1 MSELLSTLDN
11 LAATDLHQLPETT
24 LLTETE
30 TLLDAKNRLD
40 GLIAAHLQ
48 ALDARDVTIAESG
61 RHIRSWLIEDQHLP
75 DEEAGQRLRVA
86 KALPF
91 HPAIGQAMLAGD
103 VGQPQARLISHTLT
117 RLTAD
122 WREAAEAELLT
133 VARDEPM
140 TTLAALC
147 RALRIRTGADDDAEA
162 QAQRLYDSRWATLSK
177 SYQGMWHLT
186 AMLDPEAGE
195 VLATAL
201 QPLLTKTGPEDTRT
215 TAQRRADALIDLAR
229 YNLDHG
235 ELPDHNGEH
244 PQIMVTI
251 AWNEL
256 RNDLTKGQ
264 LPQATINGKLAITP
278 QTARRIAC
286 DAKIIPAVLGGNSE
300 ILDLGRSTR
309 TWTHAQRRA
318 ARLRDKGC
326 VFPNC
331 QTGLD
336 RCQLHHLKHWFK
348 HHGPTDHHNSAHLC
362 HFHHWLV
369 HHTNWTITRNRDGK
383 IEVRRT

>member
-1 MSELLSTLDN
+1 MSELLSALDS
-11 LAATDLHQLPETT
+11 LAVTDLHQLAETT

-30 TLLDAKNRLD
+30 TLLAAKNRLD

-48 ALDARDVTIAESG
+48 ALDARDVTIAECG
-61 RHIRSWLIEDQHLP
+61 RQIRSWLIEEQHLP
-75 DEEAGQRLRVA
+75 DEEAGQRVRVA

-91 HPAIGQAMLAGD
+91 HPGIGQAMLAGD
-103 VGQPQARLISHTLT
+103 IGQPQARLISHTLS

-147 RALRIRTGADDDAEA
+147 RALRIRTGADEDAEA
-162 QAQRLYDSRWATLSK
+162 QAQRMYDSRWATLSK
-177 SYQGMWHLT
+177 SYEGMWHLT

-215 TAQRRADALIDLAR
+215 AAQRRADALVDLAH
-229 YNLDHG
+229 YNLDHA
-235 ELPDHNGEH
+235 ELPDHNGER
-244 PQIMVTI
+244 PQVMVTI
-251 AWNEL
+251 AWSEL
-256 RNDLTKGQ
+256 RDGLAKGQ

-286 DAKIIPAVLGGNSE
+286 DAEIIPAVLGGADE
-300 ILDLGRSTR
+300 VLDLGRSTR
-309 TWTHAQRRA
+309 TWTRAQRRA

-326 VFPNC
+326 VFPDC
-331 QTGLD
+331 QVGLD
-336 RCQLHHLKHWFK
+336 RCQLHHDKHWA
-348 HHGPTDHHNSAHLC
+348 HGGHTDLANGIHLC
-362 HFHHWLV
+362 YFHHWLV
-369 HHTNWTITRNRDGK
+369 HHTNWTITRNPAGR